1 MRSEVEERILLLAL
15 RGRDAAVTAQLLK
28 RKGHVSTTC
37 SSLGELAEELSVG
50 AGTALITEE
59 SLVDA
64 DWSALRRWLTEQ
76 EAWSDFPFILLAT
89 KRAGVRPREAA
100 LALEQLGNVVLL
112 ERPIHIDTLLSAVSS
127 ALRVRHRQYEARGRL
142 LALQSA
148 EERLTLLNGTLEA
161 RIAERTEELSRANNQ
176 LMQVV
181 AERERAQAALVQS
194 QKMEAIGQLTG
205 GIAHDFNNLL
215 TVIAGNLELISR
227 QQIDDRIKRYASY
240 AGEASERAAK
250 LTHQLLAFSRTQQLN
265 LAPLSLNALVEGMND
280 LLDRTIGPQI
290 SKAREL
296 DPREPW
302 VMADAHQLELAV
314 LNLAINARDAMP
326 AGGTLTIRTSLA
338 EVGPEGLPQGCY
350 GLVEVIDTGAGIPS
364 AVLSRVFDPFF
375 TTKPLGKGT
384 GLGLSQ
390 VFGIAKQSGGTVLVE
405 TEEGVGTNV
414 SVWLPLTPSIQ
425 SGVEARPSN
434 EFIPAG
440 SQGQVLVIDDDDG
453 VRRFIADCLE
463 LLGYKVTEAS
473 SGAAGLERLD
483 DFRPDLVLVDFA
495 MAGLNGL
502 EVARAANAKLPG
514 MPVILATGYAEMEPN
529 SHEANIH
536 CVLRKPFQIR
546 ELAEAVQD
554 ALAPLSA

>member
-1 MRSEVEERILLLAL
+1 L
-15 RGRDAAVTAQLLK
+15 D
-28 RKGHVSTTC
+28 
-37 SSLGELAEELSVG
+37 ELAQELSVG

-59 SLVDA
+59 SLVGA
-64 DWSALRRWLTEQ
+64 DWSALGCWLAEQ
-76 EAWSDFPFILLAT
+76 ESWSDFPFILLAT

-100 LALEQLGNVVLL
+100 LAIEQLGNVVLL

-127 ALRVRHRQYEARGRL
+127 ALRVRRRQYEARGRL

-181 AERERAQAALVQS
+181 AERERAQVALVQS

-215 TVIAGNLELISR
+215 TVISGNLELISR
-227 QQIDDRIKRYASY
+227 QKVDDRIKRYAGF

-250 LTHQLLAFSRTQQLN
+250 LTHQLLAFSRTQQLS

-290 SKAREL
+290 SKVREL
-296 DPREPW
+296 DSKEPW

-326 AGGTLTIRTSLA
+326 GGGKLTIRTSLA
-338 EVGPEGLPQGCY
+338 NAGPESLPHGRY
-350 GLVEVIDTGAGIPS
+350 GVVQVIDTGTGIPS
-364 AVLSRVFDPFF
+364 SLLSRVFDPFF

-405 TEEGVGTNV
+405 TEEGSGTSV
-414 SVWLPLTPSIQ
+414 SIWLPLTPALQNGGEVRST
-425 SGVEARPSN
+425 G
-434 EFIPAG
+434 EFIPAR

-463 LLGYKVTEAS
+463 LLGYRVIEAS
-473 SGAAGLERLD
+473 SGMEGLERLD
-483 DFRPDLVLVDFA
+483 AFRPDLVLVDFA

-502 EVARAANAKLPG
+502 EVARAANAKRPG
-514 MPVILATGYAEMEPN
+514 MPVILATGYAEAEPD

-546 ELAEAVQD
+546 ELAEAIQD
-554 ALAPLSA
+554 ALAPLAA